1 MIVLDTNVV
10 SELMKP
16 SPAPAVVSWLNRQM
30 TTTIFLTTI
39 TLGEIGYGLHNLPPG
54 KRRSFLEQALERV
67 ISLAFEDRILSFG
80 IEAARI
86 YGEVMGQRQEMGRPW
101 SILDGQIASIARA
114 SGFAVATRNV
124 RDFSDCGIEVFNPFE
139 PGP

>member
-1 MIVLDTNVV
+1 MIILDTNVV

-16 SPAPAVVSWLNRQM
+16 SPAPAVVSWLNHQE
-30 TTTIFLTTI
+30 TTTVFLTTV
-39 TLGEIGYGLHNLPPG
+39 TLGEISYGLHTLPQG

-80 IEAARI
+80 IEAARL
-86 YGEVMGQRQEMGRPW
+86 YGEVMGRRKEMGRPL

-124 RDFSDCGIEVFNPFE
+124 RDFSDCGLEVVNPFE
-139 PGP
+139 PAA